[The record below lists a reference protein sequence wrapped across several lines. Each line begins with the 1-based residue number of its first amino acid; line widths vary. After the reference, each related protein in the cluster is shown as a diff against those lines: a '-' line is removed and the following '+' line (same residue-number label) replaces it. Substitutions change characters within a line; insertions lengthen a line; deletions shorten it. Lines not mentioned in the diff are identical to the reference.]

1 MIDFRHTKLVV
12 FDADDTLWDCQNH
25 FDKVEREY
33 GRILDPYRSEGQP
46 APREA
51 LFDVETRNMSLL
63 GYGCKAFTIS
73 LIENAIEYSC
83 HRISASEMERI
94 IELGKTLLELPGT
107 PLEGVEDTVRELHG
121 LHRYRMVVFTK
132 GEILDQENKLRRSGL
147 LPYFDDVVV
156 VSDKTPESYRK
167 LCAGYGVEL
176 EEMVMIGD
184 SFKSDIV
191 PVLELGGNAI
201 YIPFDAVWQHEVVD
215 EYDHSRLCRVGRF
228 SEILACLK

>member
-1 MIDFRHTKLVV
+1 MIDFRYIKLVA

-25 FDKVEREY
+25 FDKVEKEY
-33 GRILDPYRSEGQP
+33 VGILEPYRSEGQS
-46 APREA
+46 APCEA

-73 LIENAIEYSC
+73 LMENAIEYSH
-83 HRISASEMERI
+83 HRISASEMAGI

-107 PLEGVEDTVRELHG
+107 PLEEVEDTIKG
-121 LHRYRMVVFTK
+121 LHDLRRYRLAVFTK

-156 VSDKTPESYRK
+156 VSDKTPESYQK
-167 LCAGYGVEL
+167 LCVRHGVEL
-176 EEMVMIGD
+176 EEMLMVGN
-184 SFKSDIV
+184 SFKSDIA
-191 PVLELGGNAI
+191 PVLELGGNAM

-215 EYDHSRLCRVGRF
+215 EYEHSKLCRIHRF
-228 SEILACLK
+228 SEILAYLR